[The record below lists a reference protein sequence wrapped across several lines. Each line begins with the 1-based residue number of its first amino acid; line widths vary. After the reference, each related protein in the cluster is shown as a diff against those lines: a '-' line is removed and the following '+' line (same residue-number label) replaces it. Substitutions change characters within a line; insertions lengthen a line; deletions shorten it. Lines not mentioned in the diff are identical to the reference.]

1 VDQPGDHLGVVVADR
16 VVRLRHGQAERTE
29 QPGDELRRPPDAL
42 GELAEG
48 RGRTR
53 SVGEVPADASIVDL
67 SRGDALGDVV
77 ERDSALLEAGEQPD
91 QDDVSGS
98 EALVRAEDPKAD
110 EPLDQLEG
118 LAGAL
123 GELGAAEPARHC

>member
-1 VDQPGDHLGVVVADR
+1 MP
-16 VVRLRHGQAERTE
+16 AE
-29 QPGDELRRPPDAL
+29 
-42 GELAEG
+42 
-48 RGRTR
+48 
-53 SVGEVPADASIVDL
+53 SIL
-67 SRGDALGDVV
+67 PEATPLGDVV
-77 ERDSALLEAGEQPD
+77 ERDSALLEAGEQPG

-98 EALVRAEDPKAD
+98 EALVRADYPQAD